1 MTIIS
6 HVDRERAEKLIAM
19 NRAFKTLRERQ
30 KVNLKFYPE
39 IKELAK
45 EVREKRE
52 RCVGNQKLFEK
63 VVENLRGRGFNV
75 YVASDSEDA
84 ISKVLEVVGDEK
96 LVVKSKSNVTK
107 EIGLREEL
115 EKKGVAVVETDIGDR
130 LLQILD
136 ESPSHPTGPAV
147 HLSVKSIAEQLS
159 KHYGVEIPPD
169 AEKIVEFLRRDI
181 EKSVEEA
188 KIGITGANAVTAEG
202 SVVILHNEGNVFEVL
217 SRPEKWIV
225 VTGIEKVYESVEDA
239 VKAAKL
245 QSFYAT
251 GEILPAFI
259 EIVSGVARTADIEKK
274 LIKVGK
280 PKEVTVILL
289 DNGRSEIANTEFR
302 ETLYCL
308 GCGNCVA
315 NCPAHSVYGE
325 KFSGGRFALL
335 DAFMGDKEALK
346 LCLSC
351 GKCKKNCPMK
361 IDIPGMIRRA
371 REGNELYN
379 FLLSHLR
386 WMNERLRLEILK
398 IVLEIEGRKKD

>member
-19 NRAFKTLRERQ
+19 NRAFKILRERQ
-30 KVNLKFYPE
+30 KVNLKLYPE
-39 IKELAK
+39 VRELAK
-45 EVREKRE
+45 EIREKRE
-52 RCVGNQKLFEK
+52 RCVGNQEVFEK
-63 VVENLRGRGFNV
+63 VVENLRRRGFNV
-75 YVASDSEDA
+75 YIASNSEEA
-84 ISKVLEVVGDEK
+84 ISEILEIVGDEK

-107 EIGLREEL
+107 EIGLRKEL
-115 EKKGVAVVETDIGDR
+115 ENKGVEVVETDIGDR

-147 HLSVKSIAEQLS
+147 HLSVKSIAERLS

-169 AEKIVEFLRRDI
+169 VGKIVEFLRKDI

-225 VTGIEKVYESVEDA
+225 VTGIEKIYESVEDA

-251 GEILPAFI
+251 GEILPSFI

-280 PKEVTVILL
+280 PREATIILL
-289 DNGRSEIANTEFR
+289 DNGRSEIASSEFR
-302 ETLYCL
+302 EALYCL

-335 DAFMGDKEALK
+335 DAFMGEKEALK

-361 IDIPGMIRRA
+361 IDIPRMIRRA

-398 IVLEIEGRKKD
+398 LILEFEGRKKD

>member
-30 KVNLKFYPE
+30 KVNLKLYPE
-39 IKELAK
+39 VRELAK
-45 EVREKRE
+45 EIREKRE
-52 RCVGNQKLFEK
+52 RCVGNQELFEK
-63 VVENLRGRGFNV
+63 VVKNLRRRSFNV
-75 YVASDSEDA
+75 YIASNSEEA
-84 ISKVLEVVGDEK
+84 VSKVMEVVGDEK

-115 EKKGVAVVETDIGDR
+115 EKRGVEVVETDVGDR

-136 ESPSHPTGPAV
+136 EYQSHPTGPAV
-147 HLSVKSIAEQLS
+147 HLSVKSIAERLS
-159 KHYGVEIPPD
+159 KHYGTEIPPN

-181 EKSVEEA
+181 EKSMEEA
-188 KIGITGANAVTAEG
+188 NVGITGANAVTAEG

-225 VTGIEKVYESVEDA
+225 VTGIEKIYESVEDA

-251 GEILPAFI
+251 GEILPSFM
-259 EIVSGVARTADIEKK
+259 EIISGLARTADIEKR

-280 PKEVTVILL
+280 PREATVILL
-289 DNGRSEIANTEFR
+289 DNGRSEIANSEFK
-302 ETLYCL
+302 EALYCL

-315 NCPAHSVYGE
+315 SCPAHSVYGE

-335 DAFMGDKEALK
+335 DAFMGEKEALK

-361 IDIPGMIRRA
+361 IDIPRMIRRY

-386 WMNERLRLEILK
+386 WMNERLKLEILK
-398 IVLEIEGRKKD
+398 IVLEFEWRKKD